1 MAWFICVKIYAKIPQ
16 NIKRG
21 MDMLLKD
28 KVVIIS
34 GVGIGMGQCMA
45 KLAAQEGAKVG
56 LGSRN
61 QDFINDIVRDIR
73 ADGGEAIAVS
83 TDVTNA
89 TQCQALADAVTEE
102 FGQIDGLVN
111 SAYNHGAWASCDV
124 ADPDEWSKVYD
135 VNCTGALRMAQAC
148 LPAMKAAGGGAI
160 VNVNTMATVNP
171 FPGEA
176 AYAAAK
182 GGMAALTRHMAKD
195 FGPYGIRVNSARM
208 GWIGGAPVYG
218 YIDHQVASGRNK
230 DEVVGE
236 ITGRIPLGI
245 IPPEEDCA
253 RSVLFFVSD
262 YSRVVS
268 GATLD
273 VNGGQYMAP

>member
-1 MAWFICVKIYAKIPQ
+1 
-16 NIKRG
+16 
-21 MDMLLKD
+21 MLLKD

-34 GVGIGMGQCMA
+34 GVGPGMGQSMA
-45 KLAAQEGAKVG
+45 KIAAREGAKVG
-56 LGSRN
+56 LGARN
-61 QDFINDIVRDIR
+61 QEYLDQVSKDI
-73 ADGGEAIAVS
+73 AEQGGEVVAVS

-89 TQCQALADAVTEE
+89 EQCRALANAVADK

-111 SAYNHGAWASCDV
+111 SAYNHGAWATCDV
-124 ADPDEWSKVYD
+124 ADPDSWSDIYN
-135 VNCTGALRMAQAC
+135 VNCSGALRMSQAC
-148 LPAMKAAGGGAI
+148 LAAMKEAGGGAI

-182 GGMAALTRHMAKD
+182 GGMAVLTRHMAKD
-195 FGPYGIRVNSARM
+195 FGQFNIRVNSCRM

-218 YIDHQVASGRNK
+218 YIDHQVASGR
-230 DEVVGE
+230 DRDDVIGE

-253 RSVLFFVSD
+253 KSVLYFVSD
-262 YSRVVS
+262 YAKVVS

>member
-1 MAWFICVKIYAKIPQ
+1 
-16 NIKRG
+16 
-21 MDMLLKD
+21 MLLKD
-28 KVVIIS
+28 KVIIVS
-34 GVGIGMGQCMA
+34 GVGPGMGQAMA
-45 KLAAQEGAKVG
+45 KIASAEGAKVG
-56 LGSRN
+56 MGARN
-61 QDFINDIVRDIR
+61 QDFLDQVSAAITS
-73 ADGGEAIAVS
+73 AGGEVVAVS

-89 TQCQALADAVTEE
+89 DQCKALADAVTDK
-102 FGQIDGLVN
+102 FGRIDGLVN
-111 SAYNHGAWASCDV
+111 SAYNHGSWATTDV
-124 ADPDEWSKVYD
+124 ADPAEWSSVFD

-148 LPAMKAAGGGAI
+148 LPGLQAAGKGAI
-160 VNVNTMATVNP
+160 VNVSTMATVNP

-182 GGMAALTRHMAKD
+182 GGMNVLTKHMATD
-195 FGPYGIRVNSARM
+195 FGKYGVRVNACRM

-218 YIDHQVASGRNK
+218 YIDGQVAMGRDR
-230 DEVVGE
+230 DEVIGE

-253 RSVLFFVSD
+253 KSVLFFVSD
-262 YSRVVS
+262 YANVVS

>member
-1 MAWFICVKIYAKIPQ
+1 
-16 NIKRG
+16 
-21 MDMLLKD
+21 MLLQD
-28 KVVIIS
+28 KVIVIS

-45 KLAAQEGAKVG
+45 KLASAEGAKVG
-56 LGSRN
+56 LASRN
-61 QDFINDIVRDIR
+61 QAFIDEVAAEIHKS
-73 ADGGEAIAVS
+73 GGEAVAVA
-83 TDVTNA
+83 TDITKA
-89 TQCQALADAVTEE
+89 DDCKALADKVADK
-102 FGQIDGLVN
+102 FGRIDGLVN
-111 SAYNHGAWASCDV
+111 SAYNHGAWATCDV
-124 ADPDEWSKVYD
+124 ADPDEWSSVYD

-148 LPAMKAAGGGAI
+148 LPAMKKAGGGAI

-195 FGPYGIRVNSARM
+195 FGQYGIRVNSARM

-218 YIDHQVASGRNK
+218 YIDHQVSAGRDR

-253 RSVLFFVSD
+253 KSVLYFVSD
-262 YSRVVS
+262 YSKVVS